1 MGRKGTRVPGM
12 GAACLHLTGMWTGGA
27 GLFSPEAAAWG
38 AAAWAGGMGVGL
50 GGGCSTQVWLGQL
63 LLGWA
68 EGGHG
73 FASNH
78 TGVSPR
84 ARRKVRVSSVLV
96 LC

>member
-50 GGGCSTQVWLGQL
+50 GGGAAPRSGWGSCFWGGQRGDTALPPTTQ
-63 LLGWA
+63 
-68 EGGHG
+68 G
-73 FASNH
+73 FLPEP
-78 TGVSPR
+78 GVKSGFPQ
-84 ARRKVRVSSVLV
+84 S
-96 LC
+96 

>member
-50 GGGCSTQVWLGQL
+50 GGGVQHPGLAGAAASGVGR
-63 LLGWA
+63 
-68 EGGHG
+68 GGTRLCLQPHRG
-73 FASNH
+73 FSQSQA
-78 TGVSPR
+78 
-84 ARRKVRVSSVLV
+84 
-96 LC
+96 